1 MSDRIELQ
9 LGEAAKAFPFSSTEK
24 CLSYLGQ
31 HFRHIL
37 NVAASVD
44 DCSAGSEL
52 IRRHIFVHLDD
63 NEDKFNLL
71 ILMVQKLYALV
82 SGKIIPDDSD
92 SLANHECLLP
102 GHLINSFV
110 KEKLQDVLGNLPIV
124 MRADRNKNKVNVD
137 LTDDAY
143 VHTLI
148 TRGKYDV
155 GIDRQLLVY
164 IFIDIGIYV
173 YGRRYRPPSDMP

>member
-1 MSDRIELQ
+1 
-9 LGEAAKAFPFSSTEK
+9 
-24 CLSYLGQ
+24 
-31 HFRHIL
+31 
-37 NVAASVD
+37 
-44 DCSAGSEL
+44 
-52 IRRHIFVHLDD
+52 
-63 NEDKFNLL
+63 
-71 ILMVQKLYALV
+71 
-82 SGKIIPDDSD
+82 
-92 SLANHECLLP
+92 
-102 GHLINSFV
+102 
-110 KEKLQDVLGNLPIV
+110 